1 MQNQKPKPV
10 FTEEK
15 IQQRVS
21 EIGGQISRDY
31 EQKTLHVVGILEDGF
46 IFMADLVRAISCP
59 VICHFLK
66 TEIRD
71 VSEGRRSIREVIFT
85 PRIDTKGK
93 DILLVDGVLDSGITL
108 DYLMQHMVSQNPASL
123 RTAVLADKKHE
134 RKVELATDYVAFE
147 VGKSFLV
154 GYGLGYREQH
164 RNLPY
169 LGTL

>member
-15 IQQRVS
+15 IQQRVK
-21 EIGGQISRDY
+21 EIGRQISKDY
-31 EQKTLHVVGILEDGF
+31 EQKSIHVVGILEDAF

-59 VICHFLK
+59 VICRFLK

-71 VSEGRRSIREVIFT
+71 VSEGNRSIREVA
-85 PRIDTKGK
+85 
-93 DILLVDGVLDSGITL
+93 V
-108 DYLMQHMVSQNPASL
+108 PA
-123 RTAVLADKKHE
+123 
-134 RKVELATDYVAFE
+134 DYVAFE
-147 VGKSFLV
+147 VGKDFLV
-154 GYGLGYREQH
+154 GYGLGYKEQH

>member
-15 IQQRVS
+15 IQQRVK
-21 EIGGQISRDY
+21 EIGRQISKDY
-31 EQKTLHVVGILEDGF
+31 EQKSIHVVGILEDAF

-71 VSEGRRSIREVIFT
+71 VSEGNRSIREVIYT
-85 PRIDTKGK
+85 PRIDAKGK
-93 DILLVDGVLDSGITL
+93 DILLVDGVLDSGVTL
-108 DYLMQHMVSQNPASL
+108 DYLVRYLGSQNPSSL
-123 RTAVLADKKHE
+123 RAAVLADKKHE
-134 RKVELATDYVAFE
+134 RKVEVPTDYVAFE
-147 VGKSFLV
+147 VGKGFLV
-154 GYGLGYREQH
+154 GYGLGYKEQH

>member
-1 MQNQKPKPV
+1 MQNKKPKPI
-10 FTEEK
+10 FSEEK

-21 EIGGQISRDY
+21 EIGGQISNDY
-31 EQKTLHVVGILEDGF
+31 GQKTLHIVGILEDAF

-71 VSEGRRSIREVIFT
+71 VSEGSRTIREVIFT
-85 PRIDTKGK
+85 PRIEAKGK

-108 DYLMQHMVSQNPASL
+108 DYLMRHIGSQKPASL
-123 RTAVLADKKHE
+123 RAAVLADKKHE
-134 RKVELATDYVAFE
+134 RKVEVPTDYVAFE

-154 GYGLGYREQH
+154 GYGLGYRD
-164 RNLPY
+164 
-169 LGTL
+169 

>member
-1 MQNQKPKPV
+1 MQNKKPKPI
-10 FTEEK
+10 FSEEK

-21 EIGGQISRDY
+21 EIGGQISNDY
-31 EQKTLHVVGILEDGF
+31 RQKTLHIVGILEDAF

-59 VICHFLK
+59 VFCHFLK
-66 TEIRD
+66 TEIHD

-85 PRIDTKGK
+85 PRIEAKGK
-93 DILLVDGVLDSGITL
+93 DILLVDGVLDSGVTL
-108 DYLMQHMVSQNPASL
+108 DYLMRHMENQNPASL

-134 RKVELATDYVAFE
+134 RKVEVPTDYVAFE

-169 LGTL
+169 MGTL

>member
-1 MQNQKPKPV
+1 MQNKKPKPI
-10 FTEEK
+10 FSEEK

-21 EIGGQISRDY
+21 EIGGQISNDY
-31 EQKTLHVVGILEDGF
+31 GQNTLHIVGILEDAF

-66 TEIRD
+66 TEIHD

-85 PRIDTKGK
+85 PKIETKGK
-93 DILLVDGVLDSGITL
+93 EILLVDGVLDSGVTL
-108 DYLMQHMVSQNPASL
+108 DYLMRHMGSQKPASL

-134 RKVELATDYVAFE
+134 LKVEVPTDYVAFE

-169 LGTL
+169 MGTL

>member
-1 MQNQKPKPV
+1 MQNKKPKPI
-10 FTEEK
+10 FSEEK

-21 EIGGQISRDY
+21 EIGRQISNDY
-31 EQKTLHVVGILEDGF
+31 QQKTLHIVGILEDAF

-66 TEIRD
+66 AEIRD
-71 VSEGRRSIREVIFT
+71 VSEGSRSIREVIFT
-85 PRIDTKGK
+85 PRIEATGK
-93 DILLVDGVLDSGITL
+93 DILVVDGVLDSGVTL
-108 DYLMQHMVSQNPASL
+108 DYLMRHIGSQNPASL
-123 RTAVLADKKHE
+123 RAAVLADKKHE
-134 RKVELATDYVAFE
+134 RKVEVPTDYVAFE

-169 LGTL
+169 MGTL

>member
-1 MQNQKPKPV
+1 MQNKKPKPI
-10 FTEEK
+10 FSEEK

-21 EIGGQISRDY
+21 EIGGQISNDY
-31 EQKTLHVVGILEDGF
+31 RQKTLHIVGILEDAF

-59 VICHFLK
+59 VFCHFLK
-66 TEIRD
+66 TAIHD
-71 VSEGRRSIREVIFT
+71 VSEGRRSIREVICT
-85 PRIDTKGK
+85 PRIEAKGK
-93 DILLVDGVLDSGITL
+93 DILLVDGVLASGVTL
-108 DYLMQHMVSQNPASL
+108 DYLMRHMENQNPASL

-134 RKVELATDYVAFE
+134 RKVEVPTDYVAFE

-169 LGTL
+169 MGTL